1 MEDPA
6 RLSTGSRPSGR
17 RRFRTRLTRVLV
29 VLGIAGFLGL
39 AGLPGLPG
47 SPRQVSGED
56 PAAEVTA
63 ALQRFG
69 DSGTL
74 WGRLAVEEES
84 PDGAWTPLGA
94 VEIALYPAVPSLIAE
109 LEQIRQS
116 ARGSG
121 AEYESAISRLQAVLA
136 AHQIRVQTVLHG
148 APPPPKPSDQ
158 PKASEPR
165 RSLWAP
171 AKPGRKADA
180 DKAEA
185 GKTEAGK
192 AETGKTDAGKAE
204 AGKTEAGKAET
215 GQTEAGKTEA
225 GKTDA
230 GKTETGKTETAKAAA
245 GPAEA
250 GKPGEGTAKSDC
262 PGQGAKASPGA
273 EPAPGSHPAKP
284 GGGPGKTGVAPC
296 WRRTTDP
303 AGLFVFDELPSGDWL
318 LVAIRVTPYSP
329 SRGHQEAKK
338 PSPSRAKS
346 FLPTPSVAFK
356 EAEVWLTRVR
366 VPPGDRTALLLTD
379 RARWMV
385 GPVR

>member
-6 RLSTGSRPSGR
+6 RLSIGSRPPGR

-29 VLGIAGFLGL
+29 VLGIAGLLGL

-47 SPRQVSGED
+47 SPRLVSGED

-63 ALQRFG
+63 AVQRFG
-69 DSGTL
+69 VSGTL

-94 VEIALYPAVPSLIAE
+94 VEIALYPAVPSLVAE

-165 RSLWAP
+165 RSWWAP

-180 DKAEA
+180 DKAD
-185 GKTEAGK
+185 AGK
-192 AETGKTDAGKAE
+192 ADAGKTDAGKAE
-204 AGKTEAGKAET
+204 AGKTET
-215 GQTEAGKTEA
+215 GKTEA
-225 GKTDA
+225 AKADA
-230 GKTETGKTETAKAAA
+230 GKTETGKTEAAKAAA

-250 GKPGEGTAKSDC
+250 GKPGEGPAKSDC
-262 PGQGAKASPGA
+262 PGQGGKASPGA
-273 EPAPGSHPAKP
+273 EAAPGSHPAKP
-284 GGGPGKTGVAPC
+284 GGGSGKTGVAPC

>member
-1 MEDPA
+1 
-6 RLSTGSRPSGR
+6 
-17 RRFRTRLTRVLV
+17 
-29 VLGIAGFLGL
+29 
-39 AGLPGLPG
+39 
-47 SPRQVSGED
+47 
-56 PAAEVTA
+56 
-63 ALQRFG
+63 
-69 DSGTL
+69 
-74 WGRLAVEEES
+74 
-84 PDGAWTPLGA
+84 
-94 VEIALYPAVPSLIAE
+94 
-109 LEQIRQS
+109 
-116 ARGSG
+116 
-121 AEYESAISRLQAVLA
+121 VLA

-180 DKAEA
+180 DKADAGKADAGKTDAGKAEA
-185 GKTEAGK
+185 GKAETGKTEAGK
-192 AETGKTDAGKAE
+192 AEAGKADAGKTDAGKAE
-204 AGKTEAGKAET
+204 AGKTET
-215 GQTEAGKTEA
+215 GKTEA
-225 GKTDA
+225 AKADA
-230 GKTETGKTETAKAAA
+230 GKTETGKTEAAKAAA

-250 GKPGEGTAKSDC
+250 GKPGEGPAKSDC
-262 PGQGAKASPGA
+262 PGQGGKASPGA
-273 EPAPGSHPAKP
+273 EAAPGSHPAKP
-284 GGGPGKTGVAPC
+284 GGGSGKTGVAPC